1 MLNKKT
7 LSLIGNTPLVK
18 LEVDVKPTVYAKF
31 EFLNPG
37 GSIKDRSAL
46 YMVEDA
52 ERRGL
57 LQPGGTIVE
66 ATSGNQGIALAMI
79 GKIKGYRVIITV
91 PERTSE
97 EKVAILKAY
106 GAEVY
111 VCPNALSHHD
121 PNGYVGRAQAIVK
134 QIPGAFMPDQYVNPL
149 NADAYYGS
157 LGPEIWDQTNGTVT
171 HFIAGAGTCGTISGV
186 GRYLKEKNP
195 DVKIIGVDAA
205 TSFFSSKEPKAYN
218 VEGLGID
225 IISDVFNQSVVD
237 HILTISDEDAFS
249 ATRKLAYKHGI
260 MAGISSGAVM
270 HVAMQYAQNLAEKDV
285 VVLIFA
291 DSGRAYLSKVFN
303 PKNVQAAIV
312 EKFKDVAPSK
322 HKKNCC

>member
-1 MLNKKT
+1 MFNKNT

-18 LEVDVKPTVYAKF
+18 LDIDAKPTVYAKF

-52 ERRGL
+52 ERKGL
-57 LQPGGTIVE
+57 LKEGGTIVE

-79 GKIKGYRVIITV
+79 GKIKGYRVVITV
-91 PERTSE
+91 PDRTSE

-111 VCPNALSHHD
+111 VCPNTANHHD
-121 PNGYVGRAQAIVK
+121 PAGYVARAQAMTK
-134 QIPGAFMPDQYVNPL
+134 QIPGAFMPDQYVNPV
-149 NADAYYGS
+149 NADAYYQG
-157 LGPEIWDQTNGTVT
+157 LGPEIWEQTNGTVT

-195 DVKIIGVDAA
+195 NVKIIGVDAA

-225 IISDVFNQSVVD
+225 IISDVFDQKVVD
-237 HILTISDEDAFS
+237 EIITITDDDAFS
-249 ATRKLAYKHGI
+249 ATRRLAFKQGI

-270 HVAMQYAQNLAEKDV
+270 HVAAEYVKTLAPTDV

-303 PKNVQAAIV
+303 PQKVQASIL

-322 HKKNCC
+322 KHCC

>member
-1 MLNKKT
+1 MFNKNT

-18 LEVDVKPTVYAKF
+18 LDIEAKPSVFAKF
-31 EFLNPG
+31 EFVNPG

-46 YMVEDA
+46 YMIEDA

-57 LQPGGTIVE
+57 LKPGGTIVE

-121 PNGYVGRAQAIVK
+121 PKGYVGRAQAITA
-134 QIPGAFMPDQYVNPL
+134 QIPGAFMPDQYVNPV
-149 NADAYYGS
+149 NADAYYGT
-157 LGPEIWDQTNGTVT
+157 LGPEIWEQTNGAVT

-195 DVKIIGVDAA
+195 NIKIIGVDAA

-225 IISDVFNQSVVD
+225 IISDVFDQKVVD
-237 HILTISDEDAFS
+237 EIITITDEDAFS
-249 ATRKLAYKHGI
+249 ATRKLAYQQGI

-270 HVAMQYAQNLAEKDV
+270 HVASEYIKNLTEKDV

-303 PKNVQAAIV
+303 QQKIQASIV

-322 HKKNCC
+322 KHCC